1 MSEYKKIHAELLK
14 IYKEIKQLCDK
25 NNIRCFAVGGTMLGA
40 VRHNGFIPWDDD
52 MDLGIPVDDFDK
64 FRKACKKELR
74 EPYEFKDLLWI
85 GGKVHNKQTSFIE
98 TPCAINRE
106 NGYGIF
112 VDIFPIIGT
121 PNSSEERLDFL
132 NNMLLYSFQAMI
144 FDRYPDI
151 SKYTKQQL
159 IEWRRDL
166 LYKHKVADSERVAEF
181 SFGHSFTNDSKGL
194 SDPIELRFEDTTILV
209 PSTYD
214 ADLTAHY
221 GNYMELPPKD
231 ERHSHNNFALVS
243 FNESY
248 ENYYKRL
255 EKLDPE
261 FLTFLR
267 RKHNLEGEFFL
278 NSALFMSAESI
289 SKRELA
295 KANKEL
301 ELIKQSMAYKISSK
315 LRKFF
320 Q

>member
-1 MSEYKKIHAELLK
+1 MSEYKKIQAELLK

-132 NNMLLYSFQAMI
+132 NNMLLYSFQAMFLI
-144 FDRYPDI
+144 DI
-151 SKYTKQQL
+151 Q
-159 IEWRRDL
+159 I
-166 LYKHKVADSERVAEF
+166 
-181 SFGHSFTNDSKGL
+181 
-194 SDPIELRFEDTTILV
+194 
-209 PSTYD
+209 
-214 ADLTAHY
+214 
-221 GNYMELPPKD
+221 
-231 ERHSHNNFALVS
+231 
-243 FNESY
+243 
-248 ENYYKRL
+248 
-255 EKLDPE
+255 
-261 FLTFLR
+261 
-267 RKHNLEGEFFL
+267 FL
-278 NSALFMSAESI
+278 NIRSNSLSNGAEI
-289 SKRELA
+289 FYI
-295 KANKEL
+295 N
-301 ELIKQSMAYKISSK
+301 IK
-315 LRKFF
+315 LRILNGWRNFLLGIVLRMTQKD
-320 Q
+320 